1 MFSALIERAYHTAN
15 YQLVELV
22 MAENGNVHVQGLGA
36 LLVGLCFQVD
46 DHDEGQGASSAINT

>member
-1 MFSALIERAYHTAN
+1 
-15 YQLVELV
+15 VELV